1 MGIAMRLLA
10 GNWMNGTTSVMF
22 ENRMKKNIDVRK
34 GMNFLPSGP
43 MVCITT
49 EFSMKFTPDS
59 ATCCTPTGTSDSR
72 GRPASPNSTMVAA
85 VAAR

>member
-1 MGIAMRLLA
+1 MGIAMRLFA
-10 GNWMNGTTSVMF
+10 GNWTNGTISVMF
-22 ENRMKKNIDVRK
+22 ENKMKKNIDVSK

-59 ATCCTPTGTSDSR
+59 ATCCTPTGTRDSR
-72 GRPASPNSTMVAA
+72 VRPARPNSAMVAA
-85 VAAR
+85 AAAR

>member
-1 MGIAMRLLA
+1 MAMRPLA
-10 GNWMNGTTSVMF
+10 GNCMNGMTSVML
-22 ENRMKKNIDVRK
+22 ENRMKKNIDVRN

-49 EFSMKFTPDS
+49 EFSMKLTPDS
-59 ATCCTPTGTSDSR
+59 ATCCTPTGTRDSR